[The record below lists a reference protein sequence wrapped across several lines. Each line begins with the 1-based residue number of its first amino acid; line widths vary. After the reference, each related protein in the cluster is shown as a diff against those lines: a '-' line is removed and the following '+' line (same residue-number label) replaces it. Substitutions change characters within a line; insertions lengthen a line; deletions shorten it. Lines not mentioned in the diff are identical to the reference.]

1 MSNYVRSSRHPLTG
15 EWDDNAQWIDD
26 AFGKHEYGVKFSDG
40 EIFNPREH
48 EIETREVLI
57 ASVDIGSTPEGKEIE
72 VTEDGTGRKDVR
84 ITVNALDVEMND
96 EATQKAKDVIE
107 KDVFPRITNADVVV
121 TVTYREP
128 IDGKFLY
135 ASKTV
140 KMPHVRKYADACVE
154 SFIQQFV
161 PHATRKDF
169 VVVEYYKL
177 TDEVKVTT
185 LDV

>member
-15 EWDDNAQWIDD
+15 EWDDNAQWIDN
-26 AFGKHEYGVKFSDG
+26 AFGSHEYGVRFSDG
-40 EIFNPREH
+40 EMFNPREH

-57 ASVDIGSTPEGKEIE
+57 ASVDIGSTPDGKEIE
-72 VTEDGTGRKDVR
+72 VTEDGTGRRDVK
-84 ITVNALDVEMND
+84 ITVSSLNVADD
-96 EATQKAKDVIE
+96 EATQKAKEVIE
-107 KDVFPRITNADVVV
+107 KEVFPRITNADVVV

-135 ASKTV
+135 ASKVV
-140 KMPHVRKYADACVE
+140 KMNHVRQYAEACVE

-161 PHATRKDF
+161 PHATRNDF